1 VQRQNCSATPHS
13 RIHHLRSP
21 NTKPTFFTLQ
31 KKNPLTALPIR
42 RSANQNFA
50 TYAATSAAPNASRRV
65 ASRIPCVHRQRSRA
79 RARTEGQTDSRE
91 DRAVCCTTA
100 WLSCDSMDTPRG
112 EHAELS

>member
-50 TYAATSAAPNASRRV
+50 TYAATSAAPMHRV
-65 ASRIPCVHRQRSRA
+65 ASRRASRVSIASA
-79 RARTEGQTDSRE
+79 RELARGRKDRRTRE
-91 DRAVCCTTA
+91 KTA
-100 WLSCDSMDTPRG
+100 RFVARLRG
-112 EHAELS
+112 